1 MSTPEARARS
11 LIDRQLQAAGWLLQ
25 NREEFNRR
33 VGRGVAVREFPL
45 PAGEA
50 DYLLFIDGRA
60 AGVIEAKKAGTTLSG
75 FAEQS
80 EKYLAQLPEH
90 LDAWAD
96 PLPFGYE
103 STGIETLFRDLRD
116 PKPRSR
122 PVFAFHKPETLA
134 EWLAQPATLR
144 RRLQQMPPL
153 ITQGLRGCQIEAI
166 ENLERSLAAD
176 HPRSLIQMA
185 TGSGKTFTACNFS
198 YRLIKHAG
206 ARRILFLVDRN
217 NLGDQTLREFQAFT
231 TPDDGRNFTS
241 LYNVQHLQSNR
252 IDPVAKVCITTIQR
266 LYSMLRGEEDYD
278 PAAEEVSTFETA
290 LGAGE
295 RERPVAYNPN
305 IPIEMFDFVVTDECH
320 RSIYKVWRQVLEYF
334 DAHIIGLTATPSK
347 LTLGFF
353 GNNLVMTYPYER
365 SVADGVNVGYE
376 IYRIKTKVSEEGSRV
391 EAGYAL
397 GYRDRR
403 TRMKRWEEL
412 DQEFEYKAQQLDRS
426 VTTPDQIRTIL
437 KAYRDKLTSELFP
450 GRDWVPKT
458 LIFAKDDNHAEE
470 ITHIA
475 REVFEQGNEFCK
487 KITYQAAESPK
498 ELIKRFRTDPM
509 PRIGVTVDMVATG
522 TDVRPIEALIF
533 MRDVKSEIY
542 FEQMKGR
549 GARIIQPSDLKQ
561 VTPDA
566 AAKTRFVLIDAVG
579 VTETNKSDN
588 QPLERKPG
596 VAFGKLIEQVA
607 MGRRDD
613 DSLSSLAGRLAGLE
627 RELEGRG
634 QAGAEDLR
642 RIENAAGGQRLKDL
656 ANTLLDAIDPD
667 KIEAEAIERFGP
679 VPSDQQYAEVEK
691 ALKEKAC
698 DPFDSALLRRTLIDI
713 KQKSEIAIDEI
724 TTDVVT
730 YAGYDVERAR
740 DDPAFRG
747 VHRREQGPPRRAPD
761 PAGPALPCPPPDLRR
776 DRRAGRRADPGA
788 LAAGCGAGLAG
799 LPAPRRQQGT
809 RRTRKGA
816 DRPHRAGALRRWRR
830 RRGPGALL
838 PARRAALQ
846 SLGRPADEG
855 RADLHGRADGMAKAD
870 QGSCRRQR
878 GGDDR
883 RPQRDSQLH
892 RPRWASEGE
901 ARVRR
906 AAAAYAR
913 GTQRGAGGMNDV
925 FVPHR
930 SGRWPLPESW
940 CWAKGLDFAEIVGG
954 GTPKNASDPSNYS
967 DDGFPWVTPADLSGY
982 SGTYIERGARSLS
995 PHGLKQSSARIMPP
1009 NTVLFSSRA
1018 PVGYCVI
1025 ARNSIATNQGFK
1037 SFVAHKEIVPEYL
1050 RYYLL
1055 ASKDYAEQEASGTTF
1070 RELSGAAAGS
1080 LLFPIAPR
1088 AEQERIAAKID
1099 ELFSELDAGV
1109 ASLKRAKALLK
1120 KYRQAVLKAAVTGE
1134 LTRDWRE
1141 RHKGKIRESG
1151 ADLLQRMLKERRR
1164 AWEAAELNKLRAKGK
1179 PSNDDRWKQ
1188 KYKEPQ
1194 PPDTTGLP
1202 DLPEGWAWATV
1213 LQISSRVT
1221 DGTHQ
1226 SPDFVISGIPFIIIN
1241 DVTSGQIDWRNV
1253 SKWVSRETFE
1263 ACTARCR
1270 PERGDVLYTAVGSY
1284 GIAVEVV
1291 TDREFMFQRHI
1302 AHIKPLREQ
1311 INPAYVAL
1319 VLNSPMSLR
1328 RAHKVALGV
1337 AQKTVTLGELA
1348 AFPIPVPPFAE
1359 QEAITGEAER
1369 LMSVIDALEN
1379 ELALGIR
1386 QNASLRQ
1393 SILKAAFA
1401 GRLVPQDLSDEPASM
1416 LLERIRAER
1425 AAKPRPARGRRT
1437 FGGSKWHEDQ
1447 LDLAFDRGDAA

>member
-1 MSTPEARARS
+1 MSTPEARARD
-11 LIDRQLQAAGWLLQ
+11 LIDRQLEAAGWVLQ
-25 NREEFNRR
+25 HREEFNRR
-33 VGRGVAVREFPL
+33 TARGVAVREFPL

-50 DYLLFIDGRA
+50 DYLLFVDGKA
-60 AGVIEAKKAGTTLSG
+60 AGVVEAKKAGTTLSG

-134 EWLAQPATLR
+134 EWLAQGATLR

-206 ARRILFLVDRN
+206 ARRILFLVERN

-278 PAAEEVSTFETA
+278 PAAEEISTFETA

-305 IPIEMFDFVVTDECH
+305 IPIETFDIVVTDECH

-376 IYRIKTKVSEEGSRV
+376 IYRIKTRVSEEGSRV

-397 GYRDRR
+397 GWRDRR
-403 TRMKRWEEL
+403 TRLKRWEEL
-412 DQEFEYKAQQLDRS
+412 DQDFEYKAQQLDRS

-437 KAYRDKLTSELFP
+437 RAYRDKLKAELFP

-487 KITYQAAESPK
+487 KITYQTAESPK
-498 ELIKRFRTDPM
+498 ELIKRFRTEPM
-509 PRIGVTVDMVATG
+509 PRIAVTVDMVATG

-533 MRDVKSEIY
+533 MRDVRSEIY

-566 AAKTRFVLIDAVG
+566 AAKTRFILIDAVG

-588 QPLERKPG
+588 QPLERRPG

-613 DSLSSLAGRLAGLE
+613 DSLSSLAGRLAALE
-627 RELEGRG
+627 RELDGRG

-642 RIENAAGGQRLKDL
+642 RIEAAAGGQRLKDL
-656 ANTLLDAIDPD
+656 AGALLDAIDPD
-667 KIEAEAIERFGP
+667 RIEAETAARFGP
-679 VPSDQQYAEVEK
+679 APTEEQQAEVEK

-698 DPFDSALLRRTLIDI
+698 NPFDSALLRRTLIDV

-740 DDPAFRG
+740 EMTRHF
-747 VHRREQGPPRRAPD
+747 EQFIEEHK
-761 PAGPALPCPPPDLRR
+761 
-776 DRRAGRRADPGA
+776 DR
-788 LAAGCGAGLAG
+788 L
-799 LPAPRRQQGT
+799 
-809 RRTRKGA
+809 
-816 DRPHRAGALRRWRR
+816 
-830 RRGPGALL
+830 
-838 PARRAALQ
+838 AALQ
-846 SLGRPADEG
+846 ILLGRPYRARRLTYAAIKELAD
-855 RADLHGRADGMAKAD
+855 
-870 QGSCRRQR
+870 
-878 GGDDR
+878 
-883 RPQRDSQLH
+883 
-892 RPRWASEGE
+892 
-901 ARVRR
+901 
-906 AAAAYAR
+906 
-913 GTQRGAGGMNDV
+913 
-925 FVPHR
+925 
-930 SGRWPLPESW
+930 
-940 CWAKGLDFAEIVGG
+940 
-954 GTPKNASDPSNYS
+954 
-967 DDGFPWVTPADLSGY
+967 
-982 SGTYIERGARSLS
+982 
-995 PHGLKQSSARIMPP
+995 
-1009 NTVLFSSRA
+1009 
-1018 PVGYCVI
+1018 
-1025 ARNSIATNQGFK
+1025 
-1037 SFVAHKEIVPEYL
+1037 
-1050 RYYLL
+1050 
-1055 ASKDYAEQEASGTTF
+1055 
-1070 RELSGAAAGS
+1070 
-1080 LLFPIAPR
+1080 
-1088 AEQERIAAKID
+1088 
-1099 ELFSELDAGV
+1099 
-1109 ASLKRAKALLK
+1109 
-1120 KYRQAVLKAAVTGE
+1120 E
-1134 LTRDWRE
+1134 LTRAPWPLDVAQVWQAYQRLDAARARGGPE
-1141 RHKGKIRESG
+1141 RVLTDIIALVRFAAGGPDEVLEPFSRRVEQRFNLWVGRQIKAGRSFTDEQMEWLRLIKDHTNHNAEVTPD
-1151 ADLLQRMLKERRR
+1151 DL
-1164 AWEAAELNKLRAKGK
+1164 
-1179 PSNDDRWKQ
+1179 KQ
-1188 KYKEPQ
+1188 M
-1194 PPDTTGLP
+1194 
-1202 DLPEGWAWATV
+1202 
-1213 LQISSRVT
+1213 
-1221 DGTHQ
+1221 
-1226 SPDFVISGIPFIIIN
+1226 PDF
-1241 DVTSGQIDWRNV
+1241 
-1253 SKWVSRETFE
+1253 
-1263 ACTARCR
+1263 
-1270 PERGDVLYTAVGSY
+1270 
-1284 GIAVEVV
+1284 
-1291 TDREFMFQRHI
+1291 TDRGGLLKARRVFG
-1302 AHIKPLREQ
+1302 EQ
-1311 INPAYVAL
+1311 LQSTLDDLSEAL
-1319 VLNSPMSLR
+1319 V
-1328 RAHKVALGV
+1328 A
-1337 AQKTVTLGELA
+1337 
-1348 AFPIPVPPFAE
+1348 
-1359 QEAITGEAER
+1359 
-1369 LMSVIDALEN
+1369 
-1379 ELALGIR
+1379 
-1386 QNASLRQ
+1386 
-1393 SILKAAFA
+1393 
-1401 GRLVPQDLSDEPASM
+1401 
-1416 LLERIRAER
+1416 
-1425 AAKPRPARGRRT
+1425 
-1437 FGGSKWHEDQ
+1437 
-1447 LDLAFDRGDAA
+1447 